1 MVRAACILR
10 AAFSPLTLGRSDM
23 ANSVTRDVVKQLAP
37 GGKLRAALNYGNT
50 VLVQRGENGGAPR
63 GVTPALARELAKRLN
78 VPVEFV
84 PFEQAGLV
92 VDALKA
98 NPNVWDIMYLAI
110 DPKRAQEIAFT
121 AAYVQ
126 IEGCYIVRKESPIKA
141 VEDVDREG
149 IRVTAGK
156 DSAYDLFLTRNL
168 KHATIERAPGLK
180 ETVAL
185 FRRDNLDVLAGVK
198 QHMQEVLAANPD
210 LRLVPGRFMVI
221 EQAMGTPRG
230 RGEAGAAYLR
240 AFVEEMKASG
250 FVANELKKSGQHDA
264 AVAPPAS

>member
-1 MVRAACILR
+1 MTKDVTADILE
-10 AAFSPLTLGRSDM
+10 
-23 ANSVTRDVVKQLAP
+23 QLAP
-37 GGKLRAALNYGNT
+37 GGRLRAALNYGNT
-50 VLVQRGENGGAPR
+50 VLVQRGEKGGEPR
-63 GVTPALARELAKRLN
+63 GVSPALARELARRLN
-78 VPVEFV
+78 VPLQFV

-98 NPNVWDIMYLAI
+98 DPRAFDIMYLAI
-110 DPKRAQEIAFT
+110 DPRREQDIAFT
-121 AAYVQ
+121 APYVQ
-126 IEGCYIVRKESPIKA
+126 IEGCYVVRRDSPIRS

-149 IRVTAGK
+149 VRVTAGK

-168 KHATIERAPGLK
+168 KKATIERAPGLA

-198 QHMQEVLAANPD
+198 QHMQEVVAANPD

-230 RGEAGAAYLR
+230 RGEAGARYLR

-250 FVANELKKSGQHDA
+250 FVADELRKSGQHDA
-264 AVAPPAS
+264 AVAPPAA

>member
-1 MVRAACILR
+1 
-10 AAFSPLTLGRSDM
+10 M
-23 ANSVTRDVVKQLAP
+23 ANDVSPDVLKDLAP
-37 GGKLRAALNYGNT
+37 GGKLRAALNFGNT
-50 VLVQRGENGGAPR
+50 VLVQREAGEPH
-63 GVTPALARELAKRLN
+63 GVTPALSRELARRLG

-92 VDALKA
+92 FDALKA
-98 NPNVWDIMYLAI
+98 DPKAWDVMFLAV
-110 DPKRAQEIAFT
+110 DPKRATEIFFT
-121 AAYVQ
+121 APYVQ
-126 IEGCYIVRKESPIKA
+126 IEGCYVVRKDSPIKT

-168 KHATIERAPGLK
+168 KKAKIERAPGLK

-210 LRLVPGRFMVI
+210 LRLIPGRFMVI
-221 EQAMGTPRG
+221 EQAMGTPKG
-230 RGEAGAAYLR
+230 RGEAGARYLR
-240 AFVEEMKASG
+240 DFVEEMKASG
-250 FVANELKKSGQHDA
+250 FVARELKASGQHDA
-264 AVAPPAS
+264 AVAPPG